1 MILRV
6 YAMWNQSRRI
16 LYILL
21 LVYVPQVI
29 VSFTLTGIYDNPN
42 TYLTG
47 MFLEFRSSSQS
58 DTLLLLSSP
67 VTAPQVLNLSI
78 CLASQ
83 YNAPQLI
90 YLYDGIPRLTLSAM
104 LLILAGGQTIK
115 QSVDMYKAT
124 KQWQPNRYMQQLT
137 QDGILY
143 FFMYVFRLFPVFI
156 HYHHVYPFISNFC
169 TKLIIGFHW
178 ISRNLF
184 YNIYAILENTS
195 ILSLYSTLFLAMLSF
210 IFTTTTFPRFI
221 IGVRELYDHDTRRGQ
236 LGIDSGFGVLSQ
248 LVDNAV
254 ASVIAFA
261 EVSPGQGQAID
272 GDESDLEMIQLGEDP
287 ARQVEVEMVGDLE
300 VIRLEVR
307 GDGSQHV

>member
-1 MILRV
+1 
-6 YAMWNQSRRI
+6 MWNQSRRI

-115 QSVDMYKAT
+115 QSIDMYKAT

-195 ILSLYSTLFLAMLSF
+195 ILSLYSALFLAMLSF
-210 IFTTTTFPRFI
+210 ISTTTTFPRFI

-307 GDGSQHV
+307 GDGSQQV

>member
-6 YAMWNQSRRI
+6 YAMWNQSKRI

-47 MFLEFRSSSQS
+47 MFLEIRSSSQS

-143 FFMYVFRLFPVFI
+143 FLMYVFRLFPVFI

-195 ILSLYSTLFLAMLSF
+195 ILSLYSALFLAMLSF
-210 IFTTTTFPRFI
+210 ISTTTTFPRFI

-261 EVSPGQGQAID
+261 EVSPGQGQAVD
-272 GDESDLEMIQLGEDP
+272 GDESDLEMIQLGGDP

-307 GDGSQHV
+307 GDGPQHV